1 MTSAHAI
8 LLANELRHAMRPIF
22 RRQLAEGGMSL
33 GKRGVLQ
40 HLFRSEPCTP
50 AELAAAEQV
59 KPQSM
64 TTMLHELEERG
75 LVDRA
80 HDETDGRKVWL
91 RLSAAGR
98 AWVIDQRTSQEGWLV
113 TAVGEVLTDDERRIL
128 NDALPALRKL
138 TGQTALETASA
149 VNA

>member
-1 MTSAHAI
+1 
-8 LLANELRHAMRPIF
+8 MRPIF
-22 RRQLAEGGMSL
+22 RHQLAEGGLSL

-75 LVDRA
+75 FVQRESDA
-80 HDETDGRKVWL
+80 SDGRKVWL
-91 RLSAAGR
+91 RLSAEGR
-98 AWVIDQRTSQEGWLV
+98 TWVLEQRTSQDGWLV
-113 TAVGEVLTDDERRIL
+113 AAVRDLLTAEERGIL
-128 NDALPALRKL
+128 DSALPVLRKL
-138 TGQTALETASA
+138 TGQTPLETEVVDRAA
-149 VNA
+149 VRA